1 MDIDIENLPGV
12 YCIRCSVDDRI
23 YIGHTTKSFK
33 KRWKEHKKEL
43 LKNIHHCTAL
53 QSAWNEYGSS
63 SFSFHVLHVLFLR
76 EECLQ
81 YEQSYFNGESRSFL
95 FNTVKNNG
103 FETYASRRI
112 DRSNAGIRSASTPI
126 LRKKETLK
134 IKKDIRNDNPIKPEA
149 NVVNVPDVEKYN
161 CLKNN
166 KPPAPRR
173 VYEPTKRIVRT
184 QPISVTKNSNDS
196 NKAKNKLSSLQEYFR
211 SGLSYDEWKN
221 NAAIKELDERA
232 KAD

>member
-12 YCIRCSVDDRI
+12 YCIRCSLDDRI

-43 LKNIHHCTAL
+43 LKNIHHCAAL

-81 YEQSYFNGESRSFL
+81 YEQSYFNGEGRSFL
-95 FNTVKNNG
+95 FNTVKSNG
-103 FETYASRRI
+103 FETYASRSI
-112 DRSNAGIRSASTPI
+112 DRSNVGIRSASTPI

-134 IKKDIRNDNPIKPEA
+134 VKKDIRNDNLIRPESIE
-149 NVVNVPDVEKYN
+149 VNVPEIEKYN
-161 CLKNN
+161 FLENN
-166 KPPAPRR
+166 KPPIPRR
-173 VYEPTKRIVRT
+173 VYEPNKNIIMT
-184 QPISVTKNSNDS
+184 QLISATKNSNGS

-211 SGLSYDEWKN
+211 SGLSYDEWMN
-221 NAAIKELDERA
+221 NAGIK
-232 KAD
+232 KT